1 MWIGGAV
8 VLEGRG
14 GRYQGSVGQ
23 MAVLGGICIKFVVPN
38 RFQPPA
44 IKTTAVKSPTLS
56 LPFPLSRSLSLFLS
70 PLYV

>member
-14 GRYQGSVGQ
+14 GRYKGSVGQ
-23 MAVLGGICIKFVVPN
+23 MAVLRGICIKFVVPN

-56 LPFPLSRSLSLFLS
+56 PFPPFSLSLFLS